1 MSHDAAVLRELLL
14 LAGVALVVLVL
25 FRRLRLPAT
34 IGFIVTGVLVGPGVS
49 ATVAAAALVAA
60 DGARGLGCRSS

>member
-34 IGFIVTGVLVGPGVS
+34 IGFIVTSVRVGPGGLRLIED
-49 ATVAAAALVAA
+49 AALVGTLAA
-60 DGARGLGCRSS
+60 R